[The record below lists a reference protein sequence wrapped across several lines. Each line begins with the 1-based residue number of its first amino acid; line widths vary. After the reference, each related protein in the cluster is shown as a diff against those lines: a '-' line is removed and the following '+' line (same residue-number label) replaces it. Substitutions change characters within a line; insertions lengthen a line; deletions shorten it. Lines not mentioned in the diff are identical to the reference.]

1 VDELACE
8 KQKIAFANKIT
19 TDGYA
24 TNFLFARK
32 KATDKEVQSI
42 QLEIQDFTASEIHEH
57 FHSVAVDPGPNQ
69 IFTACYCS
77 G

>member
-1 VDELACE
+1 M
-8 KQKIAFANKIT
+8 QKSENRIRQQDKDRRICHRFPICSQKAMIKNKEI
-19 TDGYA
+19 
-24 TNFLFARK
+24 
-32 KATDKEVQSI
+32 QSI